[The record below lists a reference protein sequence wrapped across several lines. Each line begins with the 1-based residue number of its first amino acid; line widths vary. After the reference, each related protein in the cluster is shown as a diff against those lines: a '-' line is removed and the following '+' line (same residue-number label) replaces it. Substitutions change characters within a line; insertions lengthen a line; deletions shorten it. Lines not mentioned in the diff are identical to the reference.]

1 MDRLTSMQV
10 FVKVAEA
17 GSFIGAAGELD
28 MSPAMVAKHIR
39 HLEERLQISLI
50 RRTTRRQSLT
60 DVGTLF
66 LERCRNVLA
75 EVEAAE
81 NLAAESQNLPRGLLR
96 LNAPV
101 TFGSTSLASALPDY
115 LRANPEVT
123 VDLSITD
130 RMVDLVDEGYDAII
144 RIGDLND
151 TSLRARALSPYEMVL
166 CAAPSYLA
174 ARPMPHHPA
183 DLAAHDC
190 LGFAHWAPRN
200 HWVFE
205 GPEGRQSVE
214 VRGPLVVD
222 MGHALRAAALSGLGI
237 ILQPRMLLQQDIDHG
252 LLVPLMPEW
261 RHSVRP
267 MHILTAPDRRRTRK
281 LESLVEF
288 LVARFPPSPP
298 APHPE

>member
-17 GSFIGAAGELD
+17 GSFIGAAGELG

-96 LNAPV
+96 LHAPV

-166 CAAPSYLA
+166 
-174 ARPMPHHPA
+174 
-183 DLAAHDC
+183 
-190 LGFAHWAPRN
+190 G
-200 HWVFE
+200 
-205 GPEGRQSVE
+205 
-214 VRGPLVVD
+214 
-222 MGHALRAAALSGLGI
+222 ALSGLG
-237 ILQPRMLLQQDIDHG
+237 ILQPRMLLQQDIDQG
-252 LLVPLMPEW
+252 LLVPLLPEW